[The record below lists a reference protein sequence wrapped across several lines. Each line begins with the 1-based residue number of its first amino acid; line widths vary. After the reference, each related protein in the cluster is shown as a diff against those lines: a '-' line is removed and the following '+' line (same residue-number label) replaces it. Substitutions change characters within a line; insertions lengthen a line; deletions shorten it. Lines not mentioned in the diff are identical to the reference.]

1 MDNTVVV
8 RIQWWLGNQMFQ
20 YAYAY
25 ALSKRNW
32 CKFLLDVST
41 FDWYKVRKNEL
52 SLFDNVP
59 PYAKMKDIP
68 FYERFNVNWKFN
80 WITKYIRAIWWRLNP
95 YDYRETSKWFEPKL
109 ADIKRWYVIGYF
121 QTERY
126 FQEYKKEVKKL
137 FTFKQET
144 EKKVSEYIEKH
155 GLKLQH
161 MVMLH
166 VRRGDFQND
175 PNCCTI
181 STKYYTEAKKK
192 FFPYHKLLIFSDDV
206 EWCEKNLKFPS
217 IEIHYVDWLNWIES
231 LCLMS
236 KCHNFI
242 ISNSTFARWWAYL
255 SDFDK
260 KIVVRPDLEFDRR
273 MKGEAYCRDHY
284 PMEWIPF
291 KW

>member
-1 MDNTVVV
+1 MKDTVIV
-8 RIQWWLGNQMFQ
+8 RIQWWLWNQMFQ

-52 SLFDNVP
+52 SLFKNVP
-59 PYAKMKDIP
+59 PYAEINDIP
-68 FYERFNVNWKFN
+68 FYERFGTNWKN
-80 WITKYIRAIWWRLNP
+80 KWITRWVRAVWWRLNP
-95 YDYRETSKWFEPKL
+95 DDYRETSKWFDPKFAEL
-109 ADIKRWYVIGYF
+109 KKWYIIGYF

-126 FQEYKKEVKKL
+126 FQEYKEEVKKL
-137 FTFKQET
+137 FAFKEST
-144 EKKVSEYIEKH
+144 EEKVSEYIEKNN
-155 GLKLQH
+155 LNLQH
-161 MVMLH
+161 IVMLH
-166 VRRGDFQND
+166 VRRWDFQND

-181 STKYYTEAKKK
+181 STKYYIEARKM

-206 EWCEKNLKFPS
+206 SRCEDNLKFS
-217 IEIHYVDWLNWIES
+217 SEDVHYVDWLNWIES

-242 ISNSTFARWWAYL
+242 ISNSTFAWWWAYL
-255 SDFDK
+255 SDYNN

-273 MKGEAYCRDHY
+273 VKGEAYCRDHY
-284 PMEWIPF
+284 PKEWIPF
-291 KW
+291 MW